1 VSRLTFITLLSAVI
15 LALASLFH
23 WQSTQVE
30 TALAQPQQSS
40 NESDFYIVNAKTT
53 QFNNLGQTDHHLEA
67 DEIKHF
73 PIGDFTAAD
82 NPDITLFRKDGIPW
96 HISAKQGRMTQGNDT
111 VELWDNVALQR
122 ATPGNTLDISTSKLT
137 LQTATKVAH
146 TDRDVVITD
155 NATHIE
161 ATGMKAHIEEDK
173 IKFLSNVRVTHDPA
187 KVN

>member
-15 LALASLFH
+15 LAFASLFH
-23 WQSTQVE
+23 WQSSQIE
-30 TALAQPQQSS
+30 TTVAQQQQNR

-53 QFNNLGQTDHHLEA
+53 QFNSMGQTDHHLEA

-73 PIGDFTAAD
+73 PIGDFTVAD
-82 NPDITLFRKDGIPW
+82 NPDIILFRKDGIPW
-96 HISAKQGRMTQGNDT
+96 YISAEKGRMTQANNT
-111 VELWDNVALQR
+111 IELWDNVTLQR
-122 ATPGNTLDISTSKLT
+122 DTPGNVLDVSTSKLI
-137 LQTATKVAH
+137 LEATTKIAH
-146 TDRDVVITD
+146 TDRYVVIND

-161 ATGMKAHIEEDK
+161 ATGMKAHIEKDK

>member
-1 VSRLTFITLLSAVI
+1 VSRVTFITLLSAVI
-15 LALASLFH
+15 LSFASLFH

-30 TALAQPQQSS
+30 TPVAQQQQSS

-53 QFNNLGQTDHHLEA
+53 QFNSTGQPDHHLEA

-73 PIGDFTAAD
+73 PIGDFTIAD

-96 HISAKQGRMTQGNDT
+96 YISAEQGRMTQANDT
-111 VELWDNVALQR
+111 IELWDNVALQR
-122 ATPGNTLDISTSKLT
+122 DTPDNVLDVSTSKLT
-137 LQTATKVAH
+137 LEAATKIAH
-146 TDRDVVITD
+146 TDRDVVIND